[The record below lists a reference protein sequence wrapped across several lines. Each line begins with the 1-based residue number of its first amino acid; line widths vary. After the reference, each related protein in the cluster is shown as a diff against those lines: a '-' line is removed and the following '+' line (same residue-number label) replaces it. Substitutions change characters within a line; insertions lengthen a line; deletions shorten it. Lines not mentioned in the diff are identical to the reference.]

1 MNLVGRRP
9 LRRVPSPR
17 QILALLIALTVA
29 AFSLAVPVDPAAAIR
44 TFGAPRFSINAPGD
58 IDFAANTLLTC
69 PLSAANCADA
79 RDRTRS
85 SANNEFNMEYVDVDS
100 DGATFNSSSA
110 ALDMPPGSTVRF
122 AGLYWGGQ
130 DNDADRDEVLFEVG
144 AGQGYQTVTASVI
157 DTSGSINYQGFAD
170 VTSLVAAQ
178 GNDIYTV
185 ANVQAREGRGRYA
198 GWSLVVVYENPD
210 EPWRNLTV
218 FDGYER
224 ASRGNPVNITVS
236 GFLAPPTGPVD
247 ANIGMIA
254 YEGDNRYTGDYAEFE
269 GVRLGD
275 ALNSTTN
282 FFNSSITTGGT
293 HNPGRNPGY
302 LDTLGYDAN
311 IIETSGL
318 IAPNATSGDI
328 ELGSNGDVYF
338 AGVVT
343 SAIEI
348 FVPNL
353 SSDFAKTVTDL
364 DGGDANPGDILE
376 YAIQFSNSGGDPATN
391 VVLTDAIPAGTT
403 YVPNSLIIADGDNP
417 GPKSDTGG
425 NDQAQFD
432 GTDVEFNIGAGATA
446 ASGGV
451 VQPFSTSGQRY
462 EVRFQVQI
470 DVVTPAGA
478 TISNT
483 ADVDYVAQTVG
494 TPYNATTPSVDTP
507 VVALADLSFTSK
519 TDNVDPVTAGNDV
532 EWTLTIAN
540 AGPSSAEDVEIVDSL
555 PAGTTF
561 VPLASDPSCSAAG
574 QVVTCAL
581 GTVAVGSASVVIAA
595 TVDEDTPISTITN
608 KASVTSSTDDT
619 DPADNTANETTTI
632 ERSIDLGLTKS
643 VVAAPAITGDAVA
656 GGQLTYTID
665 IVNNGPSSATNVVV
679 ADSLPVGATVVS
691 TTPSGV
697 GSCTPAAGT
706 VSCTWATIPALGTAT
721 ITVVAD
727 LASDL
732 VTGSTLTNSAS
743 VSADEPETL
752 AGDSNADSAAIDI
765 TRRIDL
771 STTKT
776 STGTPIAGESFS
788 FSVSVANAGESDATN
803 VVVVDTLPAGAT
815 FIPGESSGGC
825 SLVAPGSVEC
835 TVATV
840 AAGDSADFTVTVL
853 VDPSTTSGTA
863 LTNSVTASATEFE
876 DPSTTA
882 DNTASNSPT
891 TGRSAD
897 LSVSKTHDAEPATA
911 GGAIAYTVTV
921 TNRGPSDASGITIT
935 DTLPTNVSFV
945 ASIGCAETTPGVIEC
960 TVGALAAG
968 ASTSVVINGTVDAGA
983 PSGTVLT
990 NSASVAG
997 NEPDP
1002 IAANNTTSITTQTDR
1017 VAQLD
1022 VFKREAS
1029 GSPDPVLAGETITW
1043 EVEVINRGPSADSNI
1058 VITDDLS
1065 SLPVGAI
1072 TATGPGCS
1080 VASDI
1085 VTCSVA
1091 TLAVGGSALVTIT
1104 VTVDGSVADGTQ
1116 LINTASASGDASPV
1130 STGSEETTVERSAD
1144 LVVDKAG
1151 PATLHAGDL
1160 ATYTVTLTNDGPSDA
1175 SGVVVD
1181 DLLPASFGY
1190 DAFRVISGSATCAE
1204 VAGVVN
1210 CTVGTLAAGSS
1221 VVIEL
1226 DAASDS
1232 SSAVGA
1238 IEMNNVVASANEPDP
1253 DPASNTD
1260 SLPTTITRS
1269 ADLSIDKVART
1280 ATAVAGGSIVYDLT
1294 VTNLGP
1300 SDATA
1305 VTITDALPAG
1315 TTFSSG
1321 LSSASCT
1328 EAAGVITC
1336 DLGTLDPDNA
1346 PVVVSIGLDISDA
1359 LAPGLLE
1366 NIASVDAV
1374 EDDPIA
1380 GNDSSTEPITIVAE
1394 ADLLVVKSAP
1404 ATPPVPGEN
1413 ATYSI
1418 SVTNLGPSVAVDATL
1433 TDTLPAGLTFVSSSL
1448 GSDCTASGTPATGQT
1463 VVCDLATVP
1472 VGTLA
1477 AITLTVAVDPA
1488 LTGSIENTAAITSTT
1503 ADPTPPDNTST
1514 DVTDLAPS
1522 ADLVLAK
1529 SVDPQT
1535 AVAGTNVTFAL
1546 SVTSNGPSD
1555 ASGITVTDTL
1565 PAGLSFVAAGTDARC
1580 ADTGGGVIE
1589 CAEAGPLAPGAAAVT
1604 FDVVASVDA
1613 VNAANTQL
1621 VNGAVVNADT
1631 ADGDESNNAAS
1642 TPVDVTRVADIGVAK
1657 SVNPA
1662 VAVAGTSVVYS
1673 IEIVNNGPSDGSSI
1687 AVADLLPAGLSL
1699 TSVTPAAGASCSS
1712 TTSSINCVVATL
1724 AAGTTTTIEVEAD
1737 IAPNVADGGV
1747 LTNAVSVDGAETDP
1761 VTTNDAASAD
1771 LTVSR
1776 QVNLGIT
1783 KTATATPLGVAGTP
1797 QPFEIEIINVGL
1809 SDASSVVVEDV
1820 LPAGATFDAAGSAAN
1835 CTEAAGLITCTVGN
1849 LAAGASTAFV
1859 ISLVL
1864 DASLADG
1871 DTFTN
1876 TATVSSPEPDA
1887 NAADNTS
1894 SVDVP
1899 VSRSADLAIIKQG
1912 DPQPV
1917 IAGTA
1922 TTFDLSVSNIGPSD
1936 ATGIEISDTLPTGL
1950 SFDAATSDAGCS
1962 AAGAVVTC
1970 AVGALATGAPSATVT
1985 IGVIVDSGVADGTL
1999 IQNTATVAG
2008 NEADPVAANDA
2019 SSVVIQSDRTSS
2031 LELVKVDLVD
2041 PVLAGEDVTYQL
2053 TVRNEGPSAV
2063 DDVTIVD
2070 TVPIE
2075 FTIGVLPADCAE
2087 SAANE
2092 ITCDAGNLANGASA
2106 TFEISLAVDSAVPHA
2121 TQLVNAATAEGL
2133 TGTATSTS
2141 EETTIERVADVS
2153 VSKTTATDPVIA
2165 GEPVVYT
2172 VEVANAGPSIASN
2185 VVLADV
2191 LPASSSVVSIVTVDG
2206 SCTEL
2211 VGQVDCT
2218 WATLAPGTTATV
2230 EITLQPESFLA
2241 EGVPFD
2247 NRVRVTADEADPDLD
2262 NNVDLDAE
2270 IIERSVD
2277 LSITKIADDTEVLA
2291 GADIVW
2297 TLTVTNGGP
2306 SFAANVSV
2314 VDTLPV
2320 GVEFLPASS
2329 SSACAAVGQTVTC
2342 SLVELGNGLT
2352 EAFVVAVSTDA
2363 SLSTGTQLINTA
2375 AVSSDEPNVNA
2386 DPTASSTVEVSAGAD
2401 LTITKVIAGDGEAA
2415 AGSPL
2420 AFEIT
2425 ITNNGP
2431 SDATD
2436 VVVSDPLPAG
2446 FSVDTGTDA
2455 RCVEAAGELACE
2467 IGTLAPGASTVVVI
2481 EGILAADARGEMV
2494 NTATV
2499 SSATP
2504 ELVPADNV
2512 AVARADIE
2520 RVANVSVAKTG
2531 AEPVDGSITWTIAVS
2546 NAGPATATD
2555 VVIDDQLPASLSAT
2569 ELPDGCTLEGSIVR
2583 CLVDEIAVDGTV
2595 DIVLTTTVAA
2605 DTSGAITNTV
2615 SVSAAETDP
2624 SPDEDTSSA
2633 SVDAPTDDS
2642 PLARSGATFWPLVV
2656 GSFLLMAAGGMLLL
2670 GARRRRLEV

>member
-1 MNLVGRRP
+1 MNPVGRPSLCRVP
-9 LRRVPSPR
+9 KLRRL
-17 QILALLIALTVA
+17 LALVVALAVS
-29 AFSLAVPVDPAAAIR
+29 AFSLVLPVDPAAAIR

-69 PLSAANCADA
+69 SLAATNCADA
-79 RDRTRS
+79 RDRTRA
-85 SANNEFNMEYVDVDS
+85 SANNEFTMEYVDVDS
-100 DGATFNSSSA
+100 DITTFNSSSA

-157 DTSGSINYQGFAD
+157 DTSGTLNYQGFAD

-178 GNDIYTV
+178 GNDVYTV

-236 GFLAPPTGPVD
+236 GFLAPPTGPVN

-254 YEGDNRYTGDYAEFE
+254 YEGDNRYSGDYAEFE

-293 HNPGRNPGY
+293 YNAGRNPDY
-302 LDTLGYDAN
+302 LDALGYDAN

-318 IAPNATSGDI
+318 ISPNATSGDI

-376 YAIQFSNSGGDPATN
+376 YAIQFSNSGGDPATD

-403 YVPNSLIIADGDNP
+403 YVPNSLVVADGDNP
-417 GPKSDTGG
+417 GAKSDTGG

-432 GTDVEFNIGAGATA
+432 GTDVEFNIGAGATSS
-446 ASGGV
+446 SGGV

-470 DVVTPAGA
+470 DTGTPAGA

-483 ADVDYVAQTVG
+483 ADVNYVAQTVG
-494 TPYNATTPSVDTP
+494 TPYEATTPAVDTP

-540 AGPSSAEDVEIVDSL
+540 AGPSAAEDVEIVDTL

-561 VPLASDPSCSAAG
+561 DPGASDPSCSAIG
-574 QVVTCAL
+574 QVVTCDL
-581 GTVAVGSASVVIAA
+581 GTVAVGPASVVIAA
-595 TVDEDTPISTITN
+595 TVDQDTPISTITN
-608 KASVTSSTDDT
+608 KALVTSSTDDT
-619 DPADNTANETTTI
+619 DRTDNTADETTTI
-632 ERSIDLGLTKS
+632 ERSIDLGLTKTVLADP
-643 VVAAPAITGDAVA
+643 VVTGDAVA
-656 GGQLTYTID
+656 GGQLTYTITV
-665 IVNNGPSSATNVVV
+665 INNGPSSASNVVV
-679 ADSLPVGATVVS
+679 ADSLPVGATIVS
-691 TTPSGV
+691 AAPSGA
-697 GSCTPAAGT
+697 GSCTPGT
-706 VSCTWATIPALGTAT
+706 VSCTWPTIPALGTET
-721 ITVVAD
+721 VTVVAD
-727 LASDL
+727 LAPDL
-732 VTGSTLTNSAS
+732 VTGTTLTNSAS
-743 VSADEPETL
+743 VSGDEPEAL
-752 AGDSNADSAAIDI
+752 AGDSNDDSAAIDI

-788 FSVSVANAGESDATN
+788 FTVSVANAGESDATD

-815 FIPGESSGGC
+815 FIAAESSGGC
-825 SLVAPGSVEC
+825 VLAGAGSVEC
-835 TVATV
+835 TVATL

-853 VDPSTTSGTA
+853 VDPSTASGTA

-882 DNTASNSPT
+882 DNTATDSPT

-897 LSVSKTHDAEPATA
+897 LAVSKTHDAEPATA

-921 TNRGPSDASGITIT
+921 TNRGPSDASGVTIT
-935 DTLPTNVSFV
+935 DTLPTGVSFV
-945 ASIGCAETTPGVIEC
+945 SGTGCTETTPGVIDC
-960 TVGALAAG
+960 NVGPLAAG
-968 ASTSVVINGTVDAGA
+968 TSSSVTINGIVGAGT

-1017 VAQLD
+1017 VAELD
-1022 VFKREAS
+1022 VFKREAL

-1043 EVEVINRGPSADSNI
+1043 EVEVINRGPSADTNI
-1058 VITDDLS
+1058 VIVDDLS
-1065 SLPVGAI
+1065 ALPVSGVV
-1072 TATGPGCS
+1072 TTSPGCS
-1080 VASDI
+1080 VVSAV
-1085 VTCSVA
+1085 VTCSIA
-1091 TLAVGGSALVTIT
+1091 SLAVGASVTVTIT
-1104 VTVDGSVADGTQ
+1104 ATVDGSVADGTQ
-1116 LINTASASGDASPV
+1116 IVNTASASGDAAPT
-1130 STGSEETTVERSAD
+1130 STGSEETSVERSAD

-1151 PATLHAGDL
+1151 PATLNAGEL

-1175 SGVVVD
+1175 SAVVID
-1181 DLLPASFGY
+1181 DLLPASFVY
-1190 DAFRVISGSATCAE
+1190 DAFRVISGSATCADA
-1204 VAGVVN
+1204 AGVVN
-1210 CTVGTLAAGSS
+1210 CTVGALAAGSS
-1221 VVIEL
+1221 VIVEL
-1226 DAASDS
+1226 DAGTDS
-1232 SSAVGA
+1232 LLAIGA
-1238 IEMNNVVASANEPDP
+1238 IEVNNVVASANEPDP

-1280 ATAVAGGSIVYDLT
+1280 ATAVAGGSIVYDVT

-1300 SDATA
+1300 SDATS
-1305 VTITDALPAG
+1305 VVITDSVPAG
-1315 TTFSSG
+1315 TAFNPG

-1336 DLGTLDPDNA
+1336 ALGTLDPDDA
-1346 PVVVSIGLDISDA
+1346 PVVVAIGLDINNA
-1359 LAPGLLE
+1359 FAPGPLDNTAL
-1366 NIASVDAV
+1366 VDAT

-1394 ADLLVVKSAP
+1394 ADLSVVKSAP
-1404 ATPPVPGEN
+1404 STPPVPGEN

-1418 SVTNLGPSVAVDATL
+1418 EVTNAGPSVAVDATL
-1433 TDTLPAGLTFVSSSL
+1433 TDTLPVGVTFVSSSL
-1448 GSDCTASGTPATGQT
+1448 GADCTASGTAATGQT
-1463 VVCDLATVP
+1463 LVCDLASVP
-1472 VGTLA
+1472 VGTLP
-1477 AITLTVAVDPA
+1477 AITLTVAIDPA
-1488 LTGSIENTAAITSTT
+1488 LTGSIENTAVLSSTT
-1503 ADPTPPDNTST
+1503 EDPTPSNNTST
-1514 DVTDLAPS
+1514 DITDLAPS

-1529 SVDPQT
+1529 SVDPQS
-1535 AVAGTNVTFAL
+1535 AVAGTDVTFTL
-1546 SVTSNGPSD
+1546 SVTNDGPSD
-1555 ASGITVTDTL
+1555 AAGLTVTDTL
-1565 PAGLSFVAAGTDARC
+1565 PAGLTFVVTGSDTRC
-1580 ADTGGGVIE
+1580 SDLGGGVIE
-1589 CAEAGPLAPGAAAVT
+1589 CSEAGPLAPGAAAVT
-1604 FDVVASVDA
+1604 FDVVVSVDA
-1613 VNAANTQL
+1613 ANAANTQL
-1621 VNGAVVNADT
+1621 ANSAVVSADT
-1631 ADGDESNNAAS
+1631 PDSDESDNAAS
-1642 TPVDVTRVADIGVAK
+1642 APIDVTRMADIGVAK
-1657 SVNPA
+1657 SVDPT

-1673 IEIVNNGPSDGSSI
+1673 IDVVNNGPSDGSSI
-1687 AVADLLPAGLSL
+1687 SVADLLPVGLTL
-1699 TSVTPAAGASCSS
+1699 TSVTPAAGTSCSS
-1712 TTSSINCVVATL
+1712 TTSSISCVVSTL
-1724 AAGTTTTIEVEAD
+1724 AAGASTTIEVEAD
-1737 IAPNVADGGV
+1737 IAPNVVDGGV
-1747 LTNAVSVDGAETDP
+1747 LSNSVSVDGAETDP
-1761 VTTNDAASAD
+1761 VAANDTASAD

-1783 KTATATPLGVAGTP
+1783 KTAAATPLGVAGTS
-1797 QPFEIEIINVGL
+1797 QPFEIEVMNVGL

-1835 CTEAAGLITCTVGN
+1835 CSETAGLITCTVGN

-1859 ISLVL
+1859 ISVVL
-1864 DASLADG
+1864 GASLTDG

-1887 NAADNTS
+1887 NPADNSS

-1899 VSRSADLAIIKQG
+1899 ISRSADLAIIKQG
-1912 DPQPV
+1912 DPLPV
-1917 IAGTA
+1917 ITGTA
-1922 TTFDLSVSNIGPSD
+1922 TTFTLEVSNIGPSN
-1936 ATGIEISDTLPTGL
+1936 ATGVEVSDTLPTGL
-1950 SFDAATSDAGCS
+1950 AFDAATSDAGCS
-1962 AAGAVVTC
+1962 AVGAVVTC
-1970 AVGALATGAPSATVT
+1970 TVGALAAGAPSATVT

-1999 IQNTATVAG
+1999 IQNTASVVG

-2019 SSVVIQSDRTSS
+2019 SSVVIQTDRTSS

-2053 TVRNEGPSAV
+2053 TVRNEGPSDV
-2063 DDVTIVD
+2063 DDVMIVD
-2070 TVPIE
+2070 TVPADFVID
-2075 FTIGVLPADCAE
+2075 VLPLGCTE
-2087 SAANE
+2087 SATNE
-2092 ITCDAGNLANGASA
+2092 ITCDAGDLTASA
-2106 TFEISLAVDSAVPHA
+2106 SVTFEITLAVDPAVAHA
-2121 TQLVNAATAEGL
+2121 TQLVNAATAQGM
-2133 TGTATSTS
+2133 TGTAAATS

-2153 VSKTTATDPVIA
+2153 VTKTTVTDPVIA

-2172 VEVANAGPSIASN
+2172 VEVSNAGPSIASN

-2191 LPASSSVVSIVTVDG
+2191 LPASSAVLTIVTADG
-2206 SCTEL
+2206 TCTEL
-2211 VGQVDCT
+2211 VGQIDCT
-2218 WATLAPGTTATV
+2218 WATLAPGTTSTI

-2262 NNVDLDAE
+2262 NNVDLEDE

-2277 LSITKIADDTEVLA
+2277 LSIAKVADDSEVLA
-2291 GADIVW
+2291 GADVLW
-2297 TLTVTNGGP
+2297 TLTVTNDGP
-2306 SFAANVSV
+2306 SFAANVVV
-2314 VDTLPV
+2314 VDTLPA
-2320 GVEFLPASS
+2320 GVEFLPAASS
-2329 SSACAAVGQTVTC
+2329 STCLAAGSTITC
-2342 SLVELGNGLT
+2342 SLAELANGAT
-2352 EAFVVAVSTDA
+2352 AAFEIAVATDS
-2363 SLSTGTQLINTA
+2363 SLAEGSQLINTA

-2401 LTITKVIAGDGEAA
+2401 LTITKAIAGDGVVA
-2415 AGSPL
+2415 AGMTM

-2425 ITNNGP
+2425 VTNNGP

-2436 VVVSDPLPAG
+2436 VVVVDPLPTG
-2446 FSVDTGTDA
+2446 FSVEAGTDA
-2455 RCVEAAGELACE
+2455 RCVEASGELTCAV
-2467 IGTLAPGASTVVVI
+2467 GALAPGASTIVTI
-2481 EGILAADARGEMV
+2481 EGLVAPDATGEMV

-2504 ELVPADNV
+2504 ELGPTDNV
-2512 AVARADIE
+2512 AVVRAEIE
-2520 RVANVSVAKTG
+2520 RVADVSVVKTG
-2531 AEPVDGSITWTIAVS
+2531 AAPIDGAITWTLAVS

-2555 VVIDDQLPASLSAT
+2555 VVVEDQLPASLTPTA
-2569 ELPDGCTLEGSIVR
+2569 LPAGCTLDGSIVR
-2583 CLVDEIAVDGTV
+2583 CVIDQIDVDATV
-2595 DIVLTTTVAA
+2595 EVSLTTTIDPNV
-2605 DTSGAITNTV
+2605 SGAITNTA
-2615 SVSAAETDP
+2615 SVAGTETDP
-2624 SPDEDTSSA
+2624 VDEDTSSA
-2633 SVDAPTDDS
+2633 SIDVPPVDT
-2642 PLARSGATFWPLVV
+2642 PLARSGAAFWPLIA
-2656 GSFLLMAAGGMLLL
+2656 GSFLLMAAGGLLLL
-2670 GARRRRLEV
+2670 GVRRKRLEV